1 MAVFDESWNK
11 VDNPDEAK
19 GKIWSESVEVEC
31 RYVVDQ
37 EERGHFETVREYPN
51 GGKDME
57 WKVDTPE
64 VGGWRYYRDGE
75 EWSECP
81 MVVPDDWPHE
91 NVVKTTVGVGR
102 WREYTAEE
110 LEAIAKAKAF
120 REKEMQE
127 AKDKADMIDAL
138 PDAVADLSE
147 QVSSNATSNA
157 DIADALAD
165 LSMVVSNLAGAK

>member
-1 MAVFDESWNK
+1 MVVFDEHWNM
-11 VDNPDEAK
+11 VEDPDTSK
-19 GKIWSESVEVEC
+19 GEIRYESVEVEC

-51 GGKDME
+51 GGKDVE

-64 VGGWRYYRDGE
+64 VGGWRFYREGY

-81 MVVPDDWPHE
+81 MTVPDDWAHDDI
-91 NVVKTTVGVGR
+91 KTHVSVAR

-110 LEAIAKAKAF
+110 LDAIAKKNAES
-120 REKEMQE
+120 EKKLHE

-147 QVSSNATSNA
+147 QVSTNATDSS
-157 DIADALAD
+157 DLADAVAE
-165 LSMVVSNLAGAK
+165 LSVLVSNLMETK

>member
-1 MAVFDESWNK
+1 MTVFDESWNK
-11 VDNPDEAK
+11 VENPDEAK

-51 GGKDME
+51 GGKDVE

-64 VGGWRYYRDGE
+64 AGGWRYYRNGE

-81 MVVPDDWPHE
+81 MAVPDDWPHE
-91 NVVKTTVGVGR
+91 NVVVTTVGVGR
-102 WREYTAEE
+102 WREYTSEE
-110 LEAIAKAKAF
+110 LEAIAKNNAEA
-120 REKEMQE
+120 EKKLQE
-127 AKDKADMIDAL
+127 SKDKADMIDAL

-157 DIADALAD
+157 ELADALAD